1 MNLVRDT
8 LLHIPLKHLF
18 HPKTGFVEKQ
28 VVPLPGNIFNVPL
41 RRDILHS
48 CVRSFLLS
56 NRDGSIA
63 HVKNRHE
70 VAGSHRKQ
78 RPQKGTGHSRM
89 GTKQSPLLVGGGQAH
104 GPRNT
109 RNWTRK
115 LNKKVWSMGMKVALS
130 DKIRSAQLMAI
141 NQSNLDIPST
151 NKLCKQLS
159 NLKLLDRTLF
169 ITDDSLIHLAS
180 RNIPTIDSLSP
191 EDVHVYDILRSKNLV
206 VDIDA
211 LNLLQ
216 SKISLNAG
224 DSVDVELTDSPRFVD
239 NAHL

>member
-1 MNLVRDT
+1 
-8 LLHIPLKHLF
+8 
-18 HPKTGFVEKQ
+18 
-28 VVPLPGNIFNVPL
+28 
-41 RRDILHS
+41 
-48 CVRSFLLS
+48 
-56 NRDGSIA
+56 
-63 HVKNRHE
+63 
-70 VAGSHRKQ
+70 
-78 RPQKGTGHSRM
+78 
-89 GTKQSPLLVGGGQAH
+89 
-104 GPRNT
+104 
-109 RNWTRK
+109 
-115 LNKKVWSMGMKVALS
+115 MGMKVALS

-224 DSVDVELTDSPRFVD
+224 DSVDVELTDSPRLVD